1 MLSTLLVILQNK
13 QLTGGWLLGMN
24 EVTDEKFLCYVDL
37 MPLVTLHC
45 DQVVVSMKPCDT
57 HPNLLSAFWM
67 RFAQAPFPAS
77 LGTIW
82 RLKLLGSTQEP
93 SPAQHPAL
101 ACQMVTWKLLGCQA
115 GWAVIIS
122 QCLKQSWWEVLSSS

>member
-1 MLSTLLVILQNK
+1 MRSV
-13 QLTGGWLLGMN
+13 
-24 EVTDEKFLCYVDL
+24 LCYVDL

-57 HPNLLSAFWM
+57 AHPNLLSAFWM

-82 RLKLLGSTQEP
+82 RLKLLDSPQEP
-93 SPAQHPAL
+93 PPLDPHPLL
-101 ACQMVTWKLLGCQA
+101 AKWLSGNCL
-115 GWAVIIS
+115 AVR
-122 QCLKQSWWEVLSSS
+122 QVGQS